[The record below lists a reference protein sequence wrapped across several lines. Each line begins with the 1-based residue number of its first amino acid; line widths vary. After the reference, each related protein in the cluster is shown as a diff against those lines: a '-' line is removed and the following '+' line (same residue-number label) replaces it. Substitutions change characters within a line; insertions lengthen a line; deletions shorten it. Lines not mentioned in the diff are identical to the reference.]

1 MAIARTDRRN
11 LLGAA
16 AAATVAAWAPRPSRA
31 QNAAT
36 VVKVAFL
43 ATLSGPGAAL
53 GVQLRDGWL
62 LGVKE
67 LGGKMGGLPVETLV
81 IDDEL
86 KPDVALTKVRAAI
99 ERDHVDFVVGVVFS
113 NILQAIFRPVTE
125 SQTVLI
131 SCNAGP
137 STYAGRGCNPYFY
150 ATSYQ
155 NDQTHATLGQV
166 AQEAGYKRMVVIVP
180 NYQAG
185 KDAVAGFESRF
196 KGEVVDELY
205 VPLTQLDFSA
215 EVAKIAA
222 AKPDAV
228 FAFMPGA
235 LGVNLVRQYRQAG
248 LAGIPFLSA
257 YTVDEAT
264 LPAQG
269 DAALGFFNAG
279 EWTPDFDNARSK
291 AFVTA
296 FEAAYGYVPAS
307 YAAQSYDAAFLVDS
321 AVRAV
326 GGRLSDKAA
335 LRAALEKADFPS
347 VRGPFRFGANHFP
360 VQDFWLSKVVKR
372 PDGKYAT
379 SAVRKVLSNN
389 VDSYAAECRLP
400 S

>member
-1 MAIARTDRRN
+1 MHRRT

-16 AAATVAAWAPRPSRA
+16 GLAALAPAAARA
-31 QNAAT
+31 QAPG
-36 VVKVAFL
+36 VKVAFV

-53 GVQLRDGWL
+53 GTQLRDGWL
-62 LGVKE
+62 LGTKE
-67 LGGKMGGLPVETLV
+67 LGGRMGGLDLQTLV

-86 KPDVALTKVRAAI
+86 KPDVAVTKVRAALD
-99 ERDHVDFVVGVVFS
+99 RDKVDLVAGVVFS

-125 SQTVLI
+125 SGTVLI
-131 SCNAGP
+131 SCNAGA
-137 STYAGRGCNPYFY
+137 STYAGRGCNPGFFV
-150 ATSYQ
+150 TSYQ
-155 NDQTHATLGQV
+155 NDQPHAAGGQV
-166 AQEAGYKRMVVIVP
+166 AQDQGYKRVVVIVP

-196 KGEVVDELY
+196 KGEVADEIY

-228 FAFMPGA
+228 YAFMPGA
-235 LGVNLVRQYRQAG
+235 LGVNLVKQYRQAG
-248 LAGIPFLSA
+248 LANIPFLSA
-257 YTVDEAT
+257 FTVDEST

-269 DAALGFFNAG
+269 DAALGFFNMGDWA
-279 EWTPDFDNARSK
+279 PDLDNARNK
-291 AFVTA
+291 AFVPA
-296 FEAAYGYVPAS
+296 FEAAYGYVPGS

-326 GGRLSDKAA
+326 GGKLSDKAG

-347 VRGPFRFGANHFP
+347 VRGQFRFGHNHFP
-360 VQDFWLSKVVKR
+360 VEDFYQTVVVKR

-379 SAVRKVLSNN
+379 SVVRRVISGD
-389 VDSYAAECRLP
+389 VDAYAAECRM
-400 S
+400 SS